1 LTVTLAWEKVGE
13 TTVVVVMAT
22 TASSVGFRLG
32 TRVSKHP
39 IPLRRSLRAVARG
52 DQPARTDREI
62 VAGLSSGE
70 PWAAEELYDR
80 VQPHVE
86 RTLRRVLRQGG
97 ADYEDLMQA
106 SFERIIRVLT
116 ERSLGGACNL
126 ASWSSAVAAH
136 VALDA
141 LRRRVRERRIFYPDQ
156 APDLQRGPDATPER
170 SLEGRLEVARLQRIF
185 GRMKHKHAEAV
196 LLHDVLGHDLAEV
209 AEITGVTV
217 AAAQSRLVRG
227 RGELM
232 RRAKADGRS
241 S

>member
-1 LTVTLAWEKVGE
+1 
-13 TTVVVVMAT
+13 MAT
-22 TASSVGFRLG
+22 STNSSASSVGWSVG
-32 TRVSKHP
+32 SRVSKHP
-39 IPLRRSLRAVARG
+39 IPLRRTLPPAARG
-52 DQPARTDREI
+52 TVPVRSDREI
-62 VAGLSSGE
+62 VAGLGRGE
-70 PWAAEELYDR
+70 AWAAEELYDR

-97 ADYEDLMQA
+97 ADFEDLMQA

-170 SLEGRLEVARLQRIF
+170 NLEGRLEVARLQGIF
-185 GRMKHKHAEAV
+185 GRMKLKHAEAV

-232 RRAKADGRS
+232 RRAKADGRAS
-241 S
+241 

>member
-1 LTVTLAWEKVGE
+1 MLN
-13 TTVVVVMAT
+13 
-22 TASSVGFRLG
+22 
-32 TRVSKHP
+32 VSKPP
-39 IPLRRSLRAVARG
+39 IPLRRSQPPASFARE
-52 DQPARTDREI
+52 PARTDREI
-62 VAGLSSGE
+62 VAGLARGE
-70 PWAAEELYDR
+70 SWAAEDLYDR

-86 RTLRRVLRQGG
+86 RTLRRVLREGG

-141 LRRRVRERRIFYPDQ
+141 LRRRVRERRIFYADQ
-156 APDLQRGPDATPER
+156 APDLQRGSEASPER
-170 SLEGRLEVARLQRIF
+170 NLEARIEVGRVQGIF

-209 AEITGVTV
+209 ANITGVTV

-227 RGELM
+227 RGELL
-232 RRAKADGRS
+232 RRARATSGRES
-241 S
+241 